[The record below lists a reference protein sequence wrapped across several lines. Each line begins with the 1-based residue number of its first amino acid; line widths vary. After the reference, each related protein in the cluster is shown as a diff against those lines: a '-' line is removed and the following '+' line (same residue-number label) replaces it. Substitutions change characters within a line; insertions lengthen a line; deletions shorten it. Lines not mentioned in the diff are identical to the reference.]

1 MRIARLE
8 GKAMKDYE
16 QKYGSHENLAK
27 SVKELEKNYDSLTKF
42 FAATQGAT
50 PERARPPLR
59 MPLTTLDRSRRSSP
73 EDVFEP
79 QSRGDG
85 GGMGAAMGGLAAR
98 GFQMF
103 SAQP

>member
-27 SVKELEKNYDSLTKF
+27 SVKELEKNYDKLNKF
-42 FAATQGAT
+42 FAATHASP
-50 PERARPPLR
+50 PERPRLPLR
-59 MPLTTLDRSRRSSP
+59 MPATTPDRSRRSSP

-85 GGMGAAMGGLAAR
+85 GGMGAALGGIRR
-98 GFQMF
+98 GLGEIFG
-103 SAQP
+103 AQP